1 MESQFLKGGKAMGR
15 LIKKLRKEE
24 SGQALIMVALLI
36 GVLGGF
42 AALVIDVGYMY
53 VQKSEL
59 QSAADAAALAGAITL
74 GKTTTGDVSTPVN
87 STVVEYLDNNLDEAY
102 TYDPATDLVID
113 TSNKTVKVAVR
124 QVAPKFFAGI
134 LSSATTNIHADATA
148 DYIKQWDGEALP
160 FVNLD
165 DDYTNENLQ
174 IQLWEKLGNGD
185 FESLWK
191 QDYEAINSGQPNV
204 VFDVDYSDGLTI
216 TKGVVSEGPEGIK
229 SNVELIMARNTDVYI
244 LSLSKAAIDSGK
256 YADVSNKLV
265 IDFKDLV
272 LIRVQIVTFDP
283 NGNDPRLVLNVK
295 QTYNIGAGEYPVD
308 DDLLNALV
316 KSSLIE

>member
-1 MESQFLKGGKAMGR
+1 MRRRIRK
-15 LIKKLRKEE
+15 LIKEE
-24 SGQALIMVALLI
+24 SGQALVMVALMI

-42 AALVIDVGYMY
+42 AALVVDVGYMY
-53 VQKSEL
+53 AQKSEL

-74 GKTTTGDVSTPVN
+74 GKKSAADVN
-87 STVVEYLDNNLDEAY
+87 STVVKYLSDNLDEAY

-113 TSNKTVKVAVR
+113 TANKTVKVSVSQA
-124 QVAPKFFAGI
+124 APKFFAGI
-134 LSSATTNIHADATA
+134 LSSGTTIIQADATA

-191 QDYEAINSGQPNV
+191 DDYEAINSGEPNV

-216 TKGVVSEGPEGIK
+216 TKGVVSQGPEGIK

-272 LIRVQIVTFDP
+272 LIRVQILTFEP
-283 NGNDPRLVLNVK
+283 NGNAPKLVLKVK
-295 QTYNIGAGEYPVD
+295 QTYNIGAGEYPID

-316 KSSLIE
+316 KSKLIE

>member
-1 MESQFLKGGKAMGR
+1 MRKLFR
-15 LIKKLRKEE
+15 KLRKEE
-24 SGQALIMVALLI
+24 TGQALIMVALLI
-36 GVLGGF
+36 GALGGF
-42 AALVIDVGYMY
+42 AALVVDVGYMY

-74 GKTTTGDVSTPVN
+74 GKTTSADVSTPVN
-87 STVVEYLDNNLDEAY
+87 STVVEYLNGNLDEAY
-102 TYDPATDLVID
+102 TYSPGTDLVID
-113 TSNKTVKVAVR
+113 TANRTVKVAVR

-134 LSSATTNIHADATA
+134 LSSDTTTIYADATA
-148 DYIKQWDGEALP
+148 DYIKRWDGEALP

-165 DDYTNENLQ
+165 DDYTNANLQ

-191 QDYEAINSGQPNV
+191 DDYEAINSGQPNAT
-204 VFDVDYSDGLTI
+204 FDVDYSDGLTI
-216 TKGVVSEGPEGIK
+216 TKGVVAEGPEGIK

-244 LSLSKAAIDSGK
+244 LSLSKAVIDSGK

-272 LIRVQIVTFDP
+272 LLRVGIVTFDP
-283 NGNDPRLVLNVK
+283 NGNDPSLVLKVK
-295 QTYNIGAGEYPVD
+295 QVYNIANGDYPID
-308 DDLLNALV
+308 YNLINALV
-316 KSSLIE
+316 KSTLIE

>member
-1 MESQFLKGGKAMGR
+1 MRR
-15 LIKKLRKEE
+15 LIKKIRKEE
-24 SGQALIMVALLI
+24 SGQALVMVALLI

-42 AALVIDVGYMY
+42 AALVVDVGYMY
-53 VQKSEL
+53 AQKSEL

-74 GKTTTGDVSTPVN
+74 GKTSAADVN
-87 STVVEYLDNNLDEAY
+87 GTVVEYLSDNLDEAY
-102 TYDPATDLVID
+102 SYNPATDLVID
-113 TSNKTVKVAVR
+113 TANKTVKVSVS

-134 LSSATTNIHADATA
+134 ISSGTTNIHADATA

-191 QDYEAINSGQPNV
+191 QDYEAINSGEPDV
-204 VFDVDYSDGLTI
+204 VYDVDYSDGLTI
-216 TKGVVSEGPEGIK
+216 TKGVVSEGPEGLK

-295 QTYNIGAGEYPVD
+295 QTYNIGAGEFPID

-316 KSSLIE
+316 KSTLIE

>member
-1 MESQFLKGGKAMGR
+1 MRR
-15 LIKKLRKEE
+15 LIRKLRKEE

-42 AALVIDVGYMY
+42 ATLVVDVGYMY

-74 GKTTTGDVSTPVN
+74 GETNAADVN
-87 STVVEYLDNNLDEAY
+87 GTVAAYLDDNLDEAY

-113 TSNKTVKVAVR
+113 TTNKTVQVAVG
-124 QVAPKFFAGI
+124 QEAPKFFAGI
-134 LSSATTNIHADATA
+134 LSSATTTIHADATA
-148 DYIKQWDGEALP
+148 DYTKQWDGEALP

-191 QDYEAINSGQPNV
+191 QDYAAVNSGLPNV
-204 VFDVDYSDGLTI
+204 YFDVDYSDGLTI
-216 TKGVVSEGPEGIK
+216 TKGVVAEGPDSIK

-265 IDFKDLV
+265 IDFNDLV
-272 LIRVQIVTFDP
+272 LLRVGIVTFEP
-283 NGNDPRLVLNVK
+283 NGDAPALVLDVK
-295 QTYNIGAGEYPVD
+295 QVHNIADGDYPMDYN
-308 DDLLNALV
+308 LLNALV
-316 KSSLIE
+316 KSTLIE

>member
-1 MESQFLKGGKAMGR
+1 MRR
-15 LIKKLRKEE
+15 LIKKIRKEE
-24 SGQALIMVALLI
+24 SGQALVMVALLI

-42 AALVIDVGYMY
+42 AALVVDVGYMY
-53 VQKSEL
+53 AQKSEL

-74 GKTTTGDVSTPVN
+74 GKTNAADVN
-87 STVVEYLDNNLDEAY
+87 GTVVEYLSDNLDEAY
-102 TYDPATDLVID
+102 SYNPATDLVID
-113 TSNKTVKVAVR
+113 TANKTVKVSVS

-134 LSSATTNIHADATA
+134 ISSATTDIHADATA
-148 DYIKQWDGEALP
+148 DYMKRWDGEALP
-160 FVNLD
+160 FINLD

-191 QDYEAINSGQPNV
+191 DDYEVINSGEPNV
-204 VFDVDYSDGLTI
+204 VFDVDYADGLTI
-216 TKGVVSEGPEGIK
+216 TKGVVSQGPEGIK

-244 LSLSKAAIDSGK
+244 LSLSKAVIDSGK

-265 IDFKDLV
+265 IDFEDLV
-272 LIRVQIVTFDP
+272 LIRVQIVTFEP
-283 NGNDPRLVLNVK
+283 NGNEPKLVLKVK
-295 QTYNIGAGEYPVD
+295 QTYNIGAGEYPID

-316 KSSLIE
+316 KSTLIE

>member
-1 MESQFLKGGKAMGR
+1 MWK
-15 LIKKLRKEE
+15 LIRKLRKEE
-24 SGQALIMVALLI
+24 SGQALVMVALLI

-42 AALVIDVGYMY
+42 AALVVDVGYMY

-74 GKTTTGDVSTPVN
+74 GKSHATDVN
-87 STVVEYLDNNLDEAY
+87 STVVEYLSDNLDEAY
-102 TYDPATDLVID
+102 SYNSATDLVID
-113 TSNKTVKVAVR
+113 TANKTVKVSVR
-124 QVAPKFFAGI
+124 QVVPKFFSGI
-134 LSSATTNIHADATA
+134 VSSGTTNIFADATA
-148 DYIKQWDGEALP
+148 EYTKRWDGEALP

-191 QDYEAINSGQPNV
+191 DDYEAINSGEPNV
-204 VFDVDYSDGLTI
+204 VFDVDYADGLTI
-216 TKGVVSEGPEGIK
+216 TKGVVSQGPESIK
-229 SNVELIMARNTDVYI
+229 SNVDLIMERNTDVYI
-244 LSLSKAAIDSGK
+244 LSLSKSVIDSGK

-272 LIRVQIVTFDP
+272 LIRVQIVTFEP
-283 NGNDPRLVLNVK
+283 NGNEPKLVLKVK
-295 QTYNIGAGEYPVD
+295 QTYNIGAGEYPID

-316 KSSLIE
+316 KSTLIE

>member
-1 MESQFLKGGKAMGR
+1 MRRRIRK
-15 LIKKLRKEE
+15 LIKEE
-24 SGQALIMVALLI
+24 SGQALVMVALMI

-42 AALVIDVGYMY
+42 AALVVDVGYMY
-53 VQKSEL
+53 AQKSEL

-74 GKTTTGDVSTPVN
+74 GKTSAADVN
-87 STVVEYLDNNLDEAY
+87 GTVVKYLSDNLDEAY

-113 TSNKTVKVAVR
+113 TANKTVKVSVSQA
-124 QVAPKFFAGI
+124 APKFFAGI
-134 LSSATTNIHADATA
+134 LSSGTTIIQADATA

-191 QDYEAINSGQPNV
+191 DDYEAINSGEPNV

-216 TKGVVSEGPEGIK
+216 TKGVVSQGPEGIK

-272 LIRVQIVTFDP
+272 LIRVQIITFEP
-283 NGNDPRLVLNVK
+283 NGNAPKLVLKVK
-295 QTYNIGAGEYPVD
+295 QTYNIGAGEYPID

-316 KSSLIE
+316 KSKLIE